1 MKRSF
6 NNTEETT
13 NFNAFDAL
21 TENEMMQVRG
31 GGDIRPRTRDKD
43 LYEGEEG

>member
-6 NNTEETT
+6 NNTEEKI

-31 GGDIRPRTRDKD
+31 GGDIRPRNRDND
-43 LYEGEEG
+43 LFEDEDN